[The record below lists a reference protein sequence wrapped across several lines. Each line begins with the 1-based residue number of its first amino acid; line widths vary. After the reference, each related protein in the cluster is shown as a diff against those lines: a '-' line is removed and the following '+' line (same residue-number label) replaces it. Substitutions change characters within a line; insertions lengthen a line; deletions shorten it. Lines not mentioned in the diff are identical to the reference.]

1 MGGCSG
7 DDEYDAS
14 AGKVGDAL
22 RVNVSSAKLRG
33 GFRDAW
39 YNLPSYWLYRIAGNS
54 GMLFLVPKIIL
65 FRHLFYSGENMPSVG
80 VNRNE
85 KLWETSNRPT
95 STGKEG
101 AFFMNQIA
109 TVVNNRLAS
118 P

>member
-1 MGGCSG
+1 
-7 DDEYDAS
+7 
-14 AGKVGDAL
+14 
-22 RVNVSSAKLRG
+22 
-33 GFRDAW
+33 
-39 YNLPSYWLYRIAGNS
+39 
-54 GMLFLVPKIIL
+54 MLFLVPKIIL

-101 AFFMNQIA
+101 AFLMNQIA